1 MTIATLPSFSVASA
15 RERAR
20 DVLRALLTALALLPY
35 VVGVVAGAVA
45 AVAVWAWAAVLVGW
59 CDGRNSI
66 PKEHP

>member
-1 MTIATLPSFSVASA
+1 MTTATLPIPSAASV

-35 VVGVVAGAVA
+35 VLGVVAGAVV

-59 CDGRNSI
+59 RDGRNSI

>member
-1 MTIATLPSFSVASA
+1 MTTATLPRISGPSV

-20 DVLRALLTALALLPY
+20 GLLRALLTALALLPY
-35 VVGVVAGAVA
+35 VVGVVAGAVV

-59 CDGRNSI
+59 RDGRNSI

>member
-1 MTIATLPSFSVASA
+1 MTTATLPISAASA

-35 VVGVVAGAVA
+35 VLGVVAGAVV

-59 CDGRNSI
+59 RDGRNSI